1 MKYFLVFSASSAGA
15 LWRMMAADEKQKGG
29 FDVKKR
35 IESAEGEAALQLLMK
50 VADIRLSSLLYE

>member
-1 MKYFLVFSASSAGA
+1 
-15 LWRMMAADEKQKGG
+15 MMAADEKQKGG